1 MKDKLRDYIDMIF
14 TDAPDCVRTRELK
27 EEMYSN
33 ICDKYDDLIAD
44 GKSPAAAYNI
54 SVASIGDIS
63 EIIDSIGEERT
74 DFAYTG
80 DKDEEEN
87 EERSFT
93 FAQREEI
100 NTYRR
105 RSGIMTAVAVALYI
119 VCWVPL
125 VVISSVAEA
134 CGGNAEI
141 GGVVGLTLM
150 MVMIA
155 AATALM
161 VLKAYIRPAFMK
173 SEELEKDGEK
183 IKNTVKSRKRKNPML
198 RAISSGI
205 WTLTVVIFLVLGF
218 FLGLWHPGWIV
229 FIIATA
235 IDNVVEAIFEIT
247 GKKYL

>member
-63 EIIDSIGEERT
+63 EIIDSVKEEQSGFDCGDGYGESEGEQR
-74 DFAYTG
+74 Y
-80 DKDEEEN
+80 
-87 EERSFT
+87 FT
-93 FAQREEI
+93 LAQQEEI
-100 NTYRR
+100 GRYRK

-141 GGVVGLTLM
+141 WGAVGIAVM

-155 AATALM
+155 VATVLM
-161 VLKAYIRPAFMK
+161 VMKSYLRPAFMK
-173 SEELEKDGEK
+173 AEEAEDENKAPR
-183 IKNTVKSRKRKNPML
+183 VKKRKNPVL